1 MRRLQ
6 ILFFWLFQQKHNVS
20 FAELLT
26 FLRKPVLRS
35 IASRYINQIE
45 AGREFYKIT
54 YHNLAHSLYW
64 PAQFPTDSVYQVTAE
79 TFDNQD
85 WHYYQKEPTRVQTGE
100 VLLDVGTAEGL
111 FPLTVVEQCRKI
123 ILVEPHPLL
132 YRALQQ
138 TFAGFSNK
146 VEIIHSAAGN
156 QRGELYF
163 QGGSLTGHLAT
174 TAGDSGEKVPVNKID
189 DLVSPD
195 QRITYLKADIEGF
208 ELPMLQGAA
217 ETIRR
222 NKPKIAI
229 TTYHNENDPKAIIDF
244 LTCLVPEY
252 KYYEKGIA
260 QYGGKPVMIHFWV

>member
-6 ILFFWLFQQKHNVS
+6 ILFFWLFQQKHNVT
-20 FAELLT
+20 FGELLS
-26 FLRKPVLRS
+26 FLRKPVLKS
-35 IASRYINQIE
+35 IASRYIHQIST
-45 AGREFYKIT
+45 GPEFYQVT
-54 YHNLAHSLYW
+54 YHNLPHALYW
-64 PAQFPTDSVYQVTAE
+64 PVQFPTDSIYQVTAE

-85 WHYYQKEPTRVQTGE
+85 WHYYQKEPTRVQAGE

-132 YRALQQ
+132 YRALRQ
-138 TFAGFSNK
+138 TFAAFPET
-146 VEIIHSAAGN
+146 VQIIHSAAGN
-156 QRGELYF
+156 QQGELYF
-163 QGGSLTGHLAT
+163 QGGSLTGHLSAT
-174 TAGDSGEKVPVNKID
+174 GDAGEKVPVNKID
-189 DLVSPD
+189 DLVPPD

-217 ETIRR
+217 ETIKR

-229 TTYHNENDPKAIIDF
+229 TTYHLENDPKAIIDF
-244 LTCLVPEY
+244 VTGLVPEY
-252 KYYEKGIA
+252 KYYEKGIT